1 MQSRFGSRPQQP
13 YELTAPL
20 EGEVEEG
27 EIEDPGNQILF
38 PDAGNSGEGDEQEE
52 EEYEMSLGEPVAL
65 EEAEE
70 GRMAKPIRSPI
81 LPSPE
86 EIEAHKVSHIPFRS
100 WCSHCVRGRG
110 KSYSHHRVTRASDP
124 EEVPVVSI
132 DYGFFGSP
140 GELPADAVGGQK
152 MPVLIMRDRQSKTLQ
167 TFLVPSKGVEHF
179 YPEQA
184 LCRGIKLL
192 GYPSLVLKSDQ
203 EPAIKAVAEAVKNAF
218 ATSGVRVQL
227 ENSPKGDHHGKS
239 NGEAEAAVEITQ
251 GLCRTFKDACE
262 TGMGVQIDPRSPML
276 AWLIE
281 HAGNMYTLYAHDE
294 SMKDGLTP
302 YRRLKGRDWQV
313 ALPPWGEAVDYRVR
327 TKHKLEARW
336 ATGIFCG
343 VRLNTTEKIIAT
355 ENGIVVAQSVRRKPE
370 ELRWNSELFGHV
382 KGTPWAPIPGRSARP
397 EEAEALEEAISV
409 EPELPDEPAEA
420 PVPAEKSE
428 APRRVYIRS
437 SDLEKHGY
445 SALCPACALIRMGL
459 PRQGIAH
466 SEDCRERMVRKLTET
481 EEGRKRV
488 EAAKRKD
495 PPLKFQKVERPE
507 EPQVRDPSA
516 VSAPGPS
523 GGASSSA
530 KRSSEVPSIQ
540 EARPAKRVH
549 EVGSKKAKVAVEEPS
564 TVSVPAPPAP
574 SAPSAPAAGDVE
586 MADEGTTRAAQPK
599 RPRESEEEMATNLLL
614 SLRTG
619 FLNAVYQA
627 HEQYPVCEERLG
639 TEQIEEYEASYWD
652 DVSGKPLRPEL
663 VEVARKEEIATITE
677 MGVWEVIPRPY
688 NEPVISTRWVDV
700 NKRDE
705 KSPKYRSRLVAR
717 ELKKRSRNGGADG
730 PYTPSWEDFYASM
743 PPISALRTLFA
754 LATTRRAPD
763 LNGRMQEMPLDQC
776 LVFLDIKKAHFWA
789 DARRRLLVELPK
801 EAGIDV
807 RKYVGLLRK
816 SLYGTRDAPANW
828 EATILKVMTLLGFV
842 QGRSNSCLYYHSTRG
857 IRVEVHGDDFT
868 GLGAKDQ
875 LEWFAQELGKHW
887 TVEVRGYLGP
897 PGMAG
902 TKQNIDILNRLVSW
916 TNRGIELEGD
926 PRHAEIIIREM
937 GCSGGKIT
945 TPLVKERVEEVDS
958 ADPLSSDD
966 ASKYRSVSMR
976 LAYLSQDRPDL
987 QVLAKE
993 LAKGLKSPTTAHM
1006 QMLKRGA
1013 RYLQNRPRMI
1023 HLFPHQRSISRLDIW
1038 TDSDHAGCLRT
1049 RKSTSGY
1056 CVRLGGST
1064 TKTSCKSQA
1073 VIALSSGEAEFY
1085 SLVSAACG
1093 GLGEQ
1098 SALRDWGIWLPIQ
1111 CWMDSNT
1118 GLAIA
1123 SRHGLGRVKHV
1134 DTIFM
1139 WVQDAVSSG
1148 RIALG
1153 KKPTLDMLADLLTK
1167 ALDQARMRMLLE
1179 RMNYHF
1185 RDGRHSLALDV

>member
-1 MQSRFGSRPQQP
+1 MPSRLQEFVCSWRIRPRAITMGSPTEKLRQLLRLLRDCAELSRMPVKRAWEFRSTRGHLCWPGWLNTRATCTHCMPMMKAWKMVSRPTEGWRDVTGKSHCPRGEKQWTTVFGRSISWKQDGQQGSFVVSGWTLRRRSLPLRMALWLLNLCEGSRKSFGG
-13 YELTAPL
+13 T
-20 EGEVEEG
+20 VNCSDVSR
-27 EIEDPGNQILF
+27 IRPGHL
-38 PDAGNSGEGDEQEE
+38 
-52 EEYEMSLGEPVAL
+52 
-65 EEAEE
+65 
-70 GRMAKPIRSPI
+70 
-81 LPSPE
+81 
-86 EIEAHKVSHIPFRS
+86 
-100 WCSHCVRGRG
+100 
-110 KSYSHHRVTRASDP
+110 
-124 EEVPVVSI
+124 
-132 DYGFFGSP
+132 
-140 GELPADAVGGQK
+140 
-152 MPVLIMRDRQSKTLQ
+152 
-167 TFLVPSKGVEHF
+167 
-179 YPEQA
+179 
-184 LCRGIKLL
+184 
-192 GYPSLVLKSDQ
+192 SLVDPLGLK
-203 EPAIKAVAEAVKNAF
+203 
-218 ATSGVRVQL
+218 R
-227 ENSPKGDHHGKS
+227 
-239 NGEAEAAVEITQ
+239 
-251 GLCRTFKDACE
+251 
-262 TGMGVQIDPRSPML
+262 
-276 AWLIE
+276 
-281 HAGNMYTLYAHDE
+281 
-294 SMKDGLTP
+294 
-302 YRRLKGRDWQV
+302 
-313 ALPPWGEAVDYRVR
+313 
-327 TKHKLEARW
+327 
-336 ATGIFCG
+336 
-343 VRLNTTEKIIAT
+343 
-355 ENGIVVAQSVRRKPE
+355 
-370 ELRWNSELFGHV
+370 
-382 KGTPWAPIPGRSARP
+382 
-397 EEAEALEEAISV
+397 

-875 LEWFAQELGKHW
+875 LECFAQELGKHW

-1153 KKPTLDMLADLLTK
+1153 KKPALDMLADLLTK

-1185 RDGRHSLALDV
+1185 RDGRHSLALDVWKRAWAEWHRTLHTLGQLTRINCPREACCDVGVGRIVSLGFAWHVFHLPQPFCKFS